1 MCSELDENITSV
13 PLDQNCVPENPLCT
27 IATCDVSA
35 GGCVFETETN
45 CCGNN
50 IVEVGEECDD
60 GNNLANDGCSPACTV
75 EEGWKD
81 ETFEAQEEK
90 IKEDMKEMSPEELK
104 EFENKIRDAR
114 KTAKAACK
122 ESLK

>member
-1 MCSELDENITSV
+1 MKQIFALM
-13 PLDQNCVPENPLCT
+13 
-27 IATCDVSA
+27 IAGSFLFVGC
-35 GGCVFETETN
+35 GGGASGAVDLV
-45 CCGNN
+45 
-50 IVEVGEECDD
+50 VEQIEKKCECKKLAKD
-60 GNNLANDGCSPACTV
+60 GDNDGAEACAK
-75 EEGWKD
+75 EYKAWKD